1 MRRTGRMK
9 SVQKKI
15 VGLLKVLAMIV
26 AGVLLGAILI
36 TLAYCIP
43 VNQTNAQKSIDSLEG
58 EGWYPSATQLKSS
71 LDTYFHSY
79 LPGVL
84 DGATDGLMLEKATRQ
99 IEGNPLWEA
108 MNMEGYTYYWHG
120 YVVILRVLLLF
131 MDYEQFRFLN
141 CILQLLMMF
150 FVAHFIW
157 EKKGQ
162 RYALA
167 LLTSYF
173 LMMPMAMFL
182 SLQFSWIFY
191 IAMALSLLICYR
203 HTWFTEKRIPYIFV
217 IAGMLTSFLDL
228 LTYPLYTW
236 AFPLLLLILLSED
249 GQKALNYV
257 KTVVVSGLGW
267 ILGYAGMWFGK
278 WALAGWIVHRN
289 VIQEAW
295 DEVMFRSGSD
305 EALNLFDRL
314 VALYRNWKH
323 YEYPLYAALLAIWLT
338 WFIYKS
344 LNGKTQIV
352 RQEKNGAYLL
362 ITLSS
367 FVWYFVLANHTLGHH
382 FFTYRIWGVA
392 ITGILFL
399 FCGSIAICKDNCSG
413 RDRIYTFCKWGI
425 LCILAV
431 MLTLTAREDVSVLNG
446 NVEYQEIELPKGE
459 QIEEEFLPSFPRV
472 KNFAM
477 GIRTE
482 SVKGQCIIEIRD
494 DEKTLYELNWKLA
507 ELADTEYVQV
517 PVDWN
522 FKRDS
527 NYRIVIHLEENEG
540 PVYLR
545 FTKDNVN
552 PMLEL
557 GVAKIGGDIISGQL
571 TSGIVYSYRPLSKYT
586 LLFLTISWLGLLT
599 ALSFEVEQIVMG
611 IPPSERKVR
620 KRLIC

>member
-141 CILQLLMMF
+141 CILQLMMMF

-217 IAGMLTSFLDL
+217 IVGMLTSFFDL

-295 DEVMFRSGSD
+295 DEVLFRSGSEESLNLIARL
-305 EALNLFDRL
+305 EALYD
-314 VALYRNWKH
+314 NWKH
-323 YEYPLYAALLAIWLT
+323 YEYPLYTALLAIWLT

-599 ALSFEVEQIVMG
+599 ALSFEVEQIVMW
-611 IPPSERKVR
+611 VFH
-620 KRLIC
+620 RLKGKSGSV

>member
-1 MRRTGRMK
+1 MK

-141 CILQLLMMF
+141 CILQLMMMF

-217 IAGMLTSFLDL
+217 IVGMLTSFFDL

-295 DEVMFRSGSD
+295 KEVLFRSGSEESLNLIARL
-305 EALNLFDRL
+305 EALYD
-314 VALYRNWKH
+314 NWKH
-323 YEYPLYAALLAIWLT
+323 YEYPLYTALLAIWLT

-599 ALSFEVEQIVMG
+599 ALSFEVEQIVMW
-611 IPPSERKVR
+611 VFH
-620 KRLIC
+620 RLKGKSGSV

>member
-141 CILQLLMMF
+141 CILQLMMMF

-295 DEVMFRSGSD
+295 KEVLFRSGSEESLNLIARL
-305 EALNLFDRL
+305 EALYD
-314 VALYRNWKH
+314 NWKH
-323 YEYPLYAALLAIWLT
+323 YEYPLYTALLAIWLT

-459 QIEEEFLPSFPRV
+459 QIEEEFFPSFPRV

-599 ALSFEVEQIVMG
+599 ALSFEVEQIVMWVFH
-611 IPPSERKVR
+611 RL
-620 KRLIC
+620 KRNTGKT

>member
-43 VNQTNAQKSIDSLEG
+43 VNQTNAQKSVDSLEG

-599 ALSFEVEQIVMG
+599 ALSFEVEQIVMW
-611 IPPSERKVR
+611 VFH
-620 KRLIC
+620 RLKGKSGSV

>member
-141 CILQLLMMF
+141 CILQLMMMF

-217 IAGMLTSFLDL
+217 IVGMLTSFFDL

-295 DEVMFRSGSD
+295 DEVLFRSGSEESLNLIARL
-305 EALNLFDRL
+305 EALYD
-314 VALYRNWKH
+314 NWKH
-323 YEYPLYAALLAIWLT
+323 YEYPLYTALLAIWLT

-482 SVKGQCIIEIRD
+482 SVKGQCTIEIRD

-599 ALSFEVEQIVMG
+599 ALSFEVEQIVMW
-611 IPPSERKVR
+611 VFH
-620 KRLIC
+620 RLKGKSGSV